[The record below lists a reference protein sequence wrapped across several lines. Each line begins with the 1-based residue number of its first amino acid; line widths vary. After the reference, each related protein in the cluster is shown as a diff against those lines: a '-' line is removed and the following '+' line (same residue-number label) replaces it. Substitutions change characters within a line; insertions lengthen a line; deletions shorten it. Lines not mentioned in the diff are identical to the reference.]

1 MRRRWWRNDIVERTH
16 ACRERRALRC
26 ILICGAS
33 TSCCLRVR
41 SVEFEGICPRGGEHT
56 ALIYCYGLYLVV
68 SAKPKGKINL
78 LSSLETIR
86 QSSKPRFIIRHVIL
100 SGVNTGRVP
109 GGASPTSRQPRACRC
124 RARPPRWRV
133 HPAPCAS
140 ARRQAPSSPRRKNA
154 PRHRSCRSAPA
165 CWKRR
170 NRRLQPGL
178 SAAPQPAT
186 GP

>member
-16 ACRERRALRC
+16 ACRERRAS
-26 ILICGAS
+26 S

-41 SVEFEGICPRGGEHT
+41 VALEGICPREESIHGFKG
-56 ALIYCYGLYLVV
+56 LISRRL
-68 SAKPKGKINL
+68 GK
-78 LSSLETIR
+78 TKR
-86 QSSKPRFIIRHVIL
+86 QNQFTFFPRDNQTKFKAPIHHKKRHIL

-109 GGASPTSRQPRACRC
+109 GGASPTSRRPRACRC